1 MDFIKML
8 LIALGLVILGMLA
21 FSVFGLLYS
30 VLWYLLWFTVV
41 GIAGYA
47 GYKWLTKDSETAKL
61 GSKTHTSIADVGN
74 YKRALKEYVKRK

>member
-1 MDFIKML
+1 MEFIKML
-8 LIALGLVILGMLA
+8 FIALGLVILGMLA
-21 FSVFGLLYS
+21 FSVFGFFYS
-30 VLWYLLWFTVV
+30 LLWYALWFTVV

-61 GSKTHTSIADVGN
+61 GSQTRASIADVSN